1 MNANFQENSQECC
14 QENWKTEYF
23 DELSSTSDYVK
34 GKRQEGNNL
43 IAVAKRQSGGRGTKG
58 RSFSSEVGGVY
69 LSALTFYKNF
79 PAKRAFEIM
88 ASAAVAVCE
97 TLRFYGVTP
106 VIKWANDVHVN
117 GKKICGILIENV
129 FSGANVSS
137 SVVGI
142 GVNVTNALP
151 AELLDI
157 ATTLTQETGKEIC
170 VEEVTARLIE
180 QLKTPHSMEEYLSY
194 VGYMGER
201 ATLLIGEKRVR
212 VRLIKV
218 DKEGGLIVENEEGTQ
233 TRYVAAE
240 VSLRLDD

>member
-1 MNANFQENSQECC
+1 MNANFQENFQG
-14 QENWKTEYF
+14 NWKTEYF

-58 RSFSSEVGGVY
+58 RSFSSEAGGVY
-69 LSALTFYKNF
+69 LSALTFYENF

-151 AELLDI
+151 AELSDI
-157 ATTLTQETGKEIC
+157 ATTLGKETGREISA
-170 VEEVTARLIE
+170 EEVTARLIE
-180 QLKTPHSMEEYLSY
+180 QLKAPHSMADYLSY
-194 VGYMGER
+194 VGYMGKR
-201 ATLLIGEKRVR
+201 AQLLIGEKRVR
-212 VRLIKV
+212 VTLIKV
-218 DKEGGLIVENEEGTQ
+218 DKEGGLIVENEDGTQ